1 MTATE
6 ANAATPAAGGDAA
19 ATTPLLA
26 VRDLQMYFPVKSSGI
41 IRRTVGHVQAVD
53 GVSFQV
59 EAGGSLRL
67 VGESGCGKSTTGRL
81 VAHSTSRPP
90 GLWSSR
96 VETSRSCARGN

>member
-59 EAGGSLRL
+59 EAGGSL
-67 VGESGCGKSTTGRL
+67 G
-81 VAHSTSRPP
+81 
-90 GLWSSR
+90 
-96 VETSRSCARGN
+96 RSCARGN